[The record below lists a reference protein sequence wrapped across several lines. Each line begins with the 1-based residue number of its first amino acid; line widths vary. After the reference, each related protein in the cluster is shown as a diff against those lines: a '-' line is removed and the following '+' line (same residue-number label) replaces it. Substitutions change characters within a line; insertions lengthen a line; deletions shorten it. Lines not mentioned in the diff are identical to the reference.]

1 MPAFR
6 FDPPLVLKG
15 GTVVH
20 DLDDAVRFLV
30 GYREARRPQLRTSL
44 LHRLEGAAGETA
56 ERDAGYSFRAWADAQ
71 RLIVK

>member
-6 FDPPLVLKG
+6 FDPTLVMKG

-30 GYREARRPQLRTSL
+30 GYREGRQPRLRTSL
-44 LHRLEGAAGETA
+44 LHRLEGAAGETP
-56 ERDAGYSFRAWADAQ
+56 ERDAGYAFRAWADAE